1 MIVTDLEH
9 LHEQMPASP
18 RLQTALDF
26 LMKSRLQDLP
36 DGRIEIDGDR
46 LYALIQ
52 SYQTIPWENAKF
64 EAHRRYIDLQFV
76 AAGSEAMGWCHIDG
90 LTETVPYNEAK
101 DVWYGK
107 PASDQITAVPLVAGQ
122 LAVLFPND
130 AHAPKLQ
137 VVKPE
142 GVKKIVVKVM
152 IQ

>member
-9 LHEQMPASP
+9 LNDQIPASP
-18 RLQTALDF
+18 RLQSAWEF

-36 DGRIEIDGDR
+36 DGRIEIDGEH

-64 EAHRRYIDLQFV
+64 EAHRRYIDLQYI
-76 AAGSEAMGWCHIDG
+76 AEGSEAMGWCHTDG
-90 LTETVPYNEAK
+90 MTETVPYNEFK

-107 PASDQITAVPLVAGQ
+107 PASGQITAVPLAAGQ

-137 VVKPE
+137 NVQPE
-142 GVKKIVVKVM
+142 EVKKIVVKVKVE
-152 IQ
+152 